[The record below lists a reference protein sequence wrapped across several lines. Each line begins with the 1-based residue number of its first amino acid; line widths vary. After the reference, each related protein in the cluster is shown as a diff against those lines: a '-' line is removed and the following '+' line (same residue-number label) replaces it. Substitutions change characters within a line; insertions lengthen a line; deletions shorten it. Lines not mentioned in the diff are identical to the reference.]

1 MTAKIFNFGRYKKIL
16 VFKLYNFYQNIYR
29 NILVSALAVYLSFN
43 FLTRFRY
50 YIMKSRLFK
59 LSKYLLLFLFIL
71 AFTSCNR
78 KLVPAQIK
86 SVDGTYDAAAFNY
99 VYVEAIKQKLMGNGG
114 DALKYLE
121 QCIKINPK
129 SDAAYYQMAQIIIA
143 NGDIKNGKH
152 YVKEAIK
159 IDENNIWYLTM
170 LAGLYYQE
178 KNLDSSIIYYEKA
191 VKYFPEKESLK
202 LTLGNLYSED
212 KDFDKANSIFESFDN
227 KYGVNERSTISSVR
241 NLMAERRFDD
251 ALVKTQ
257 LLLNENPDEI
267 LYNGLLAEIYRQ
279 KGDNK
284 RAMEVYN
291 KLLERNPDNPDI
303 QLSLCDFL
311 ITERSFNDLFTFLN
325 TVILNVNVTR
335 ENKIS
340 LMGRLVETPEIV
352 QDWGD
357 QLIVSLM
364 VLEAN
369 FTNDNIIPLLR
380 PDLLIKQ
387 NKLDEAS
394 QRLEEIIKINPDNY
408 YAWEKLLIVYLQLKD
423 YVKLVKSGEE
433 CATRFNRSFPAK
445 LLYANGALEL
455 GKYPLALE
463 ELKKAEILAADNKTY
478 IVQVLTMRADV
489 YYRMK
494 DYLKAFETFETAL
507 KTDNNDL
514 TVINNYAYYL
524 AEQNTNLKEAEEMA
538 KRVVIKEKGNTT
550 FMDTYGW
557 VLYKRGKL
565 SEAARVMESIINSGE
580 KPDAVW
586 YEHYGY
592 ILKKQRKCSE
602 AVLNWNIALK
612 LDSTK
617 TELLKE
623 IEICAK

>member
-1 MTAKIFNFGRYKKIL
+1 
-16 VFKLYNFYQNIYR
+16 
-29 NILVSALAVYLSFN
+29 
-43 FLTRFRY
+43 
-50 YIMKSRLFK
+50 MKYCKSG
-59 LSKYLLLFLFIL
+59 YLLLVLVIL
-71 AFTSCNR
+71 GFTSCNR
-78 KLVPAQIK
+78 NIVPAQIK

-121 QCIKINPK
+121 QCIKINPN

-143 NGDIKNGKH
+143 NGDVKNGKH
-152 YVKEAIK
+152 YVTEALK
-159 IDENNIWYLTM
+159 IDEKNIWYLTM

-178 KNLDSSIIYYEKA
+178 KNLDSSIIFYEKA
-191 VKYFPEKESLK
+191 VKYFPEKESLR

-212 KDFDKANSIFESFDN
+212 KDFEKANSIFESFDN

-251 ALVKTQ
+251 ALIKTQ

-267 LYNGLLAEIYRQ
+267 LYNGLLAEIYRE
-279 KGDNK
+279 KGDNQ
-284 RAMEVYN
+284 RALEVYN
-291 KLLERNPDNPDI
+291 KLLDRNPDNSDI

-311 ITERSFNDLFTFLN
+311 ITEKSYNDLFTFLN

-340 LMGRLVETPEIV
+340 LMGRLVETPDIV
-352 QDWGD
+352 KNWGD
-357 QLIVSLM
+357 QLIISIM

-369 FTNDNIIPLLR
+369 FSDDNIIPLLR
-380 PDLLIKQ
+380 PDLMIKQ
-387 NKLDEAS
+387 NKLSEAS
-394 QRLEEIIKINPDNY
+394 ERLEEIIKLNPDNY
-408 YAWEKLLIVYLQLKD
+408 FAWEKLLIVYLQLKD
-423 YVKLVKSGEE
+423 YEKLFKKGEE

-455 GKYPLALE
+455 GKYSVALE
-463 ELKKAEILAADNKTY
+463 ELKKAEILAADNKDF
-478 IVQVLTMRADV
+478 IVQVLTMRADA

-494 DYLKAFETFETAL
+494 DYLKAFETFESAL
-507 KTDNNDL
+507 KTDSSDL

-524 AEQNTNLKEAEEMA
+524 AEQNTNLKEAEVMA
-538 KRVVIKEKGNTT
+538 KRVVVKEKGNTT

-565 SEAARVMESIINSGE
+565 TEAARVMESIINSGE

-592 ILKKQRKCSE
+592 ILRKQKKCSQ
-602 AVLNWNIALK
+602 AVLNWNIAMK
-612 LDSTK
+612 LDSSK

-623 IEICAK
+623 IENCRK

>member
-1 MTAKIFNFGRYKKIL
+1 
-16 VFKLYNFYQNIYR
+16 
-29 NILVSALAVYLSFN
+29 
-43 FLTRFRY
+43 
-50 YIMKSRLFK
+50 
-59 LSKYLLLFLFIL
+59 
-71 AFTSCNR
+71 
-78 KLVPAQIK
+78 
-86 SVDGTYDAAAFNY
+86 
-99 VYVEAIKQKLMGNGG
+99 
-114 DALKYLE
+114 
-121 QCIKINPK
+121 
-129 SDAAYYQMAQIIIA
+129 MAQIIIA
-143 NGDIKNGKH
+143 NGDLKNGKH

-284 RAMEVYN
+284 RALEVYN

-455 GKYPLALE
+455 GKYAIALE

-623 IEICAK
+623 IESCAK